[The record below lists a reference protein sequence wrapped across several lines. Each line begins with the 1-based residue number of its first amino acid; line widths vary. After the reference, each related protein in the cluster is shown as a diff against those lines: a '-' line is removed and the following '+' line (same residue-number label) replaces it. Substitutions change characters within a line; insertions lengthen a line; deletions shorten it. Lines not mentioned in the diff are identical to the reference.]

1 MLDSPRIPAEAE
13 REIAMTNAEL
23 KARQAAAVAQGVATK
38 AIYAARAENA
48 ELWDVEG
55 RRYVDFAAGIAV
67 TNTGH
72 RHPKV
77 MAAVAEQAQ
86 AFTHTCVHVTPYE
99 SYIRLAERLN
109 VLAPG
114 DFAKKTI
121 FPSTGAEAVENAV
134 KIARYATGR
143 SAIVAFTGAFHGR
156 TMMAMALTGKVM
168 PYKKGFGPFPA
179 EVYHATFPH
188 AFHGLSVERALDDL
202 ERLLATD
209 VDPARVAAFIVEPVQ
224 GEGGFNI
231 APPEFLRAL
240 REIADRHGIL
250 IIADEIQSGM
260 ARTGRMFAIE
270 HAGVVPD
277 LITMAKGLA
286 GGFPLSAVTGRAEV
300 MDAAHPG
307 GLGGTYGGNPISVA
321 AANAVLSVIED
332 EGLCDRATEIG
343 ERIQARLKAIASRQG
358 MEPMGEVRGL
368 GAMQAVEFVTDRA
381 SRKPDAALTAA
392 IVAEA
397 EARGLILLSCGT
409 RANVVRLL
417 PPLTI
422 PFEVLDEGLD
432 ILEASIEGAI
442 TKTAA
447 AA

>member
-1 MLDSPRIPAEAE
+1 MT
-13 REIAMTNAEL
+13 TNAEL
-23 KARQAAAVAQGVATK
+23 KARQAAAVPKGVASK
-38 AIYAARAENA
+38 GIYAARAENA

-86 AFTHTCVHVTPYE
+86 AFTHTCVHVSPYE
-99 SYIRLAERLN
+99 SYVRLAERLN
-109 VLAPG
+109 ALAPG
-114 DFAKKTI
+114 DFPKKTL
-121 FPSTGAEAVENAV
+121 FLSTGAEAVENAI

-143 SAIVAFTGAFHGR
+143 SAVVAFTGAFHGR
-156 TMMAMALTGKVM
+156 TMMAMALTGKVV

-188 AFHGLSVERALDDL
+188 AYHGLTVERALDDL
-202 ERLLATD
+202 DRLLATD
-209 VDPARVAAFIVEPVQ
+209 VDPGRVAAFIVEPVQ

-231 APPEFLRAL
+231 APPAFMRAL
-240 REIADRHGIL
+240 RDIADRHGIL
-250 IIADEIQSGM
+250 LIADEIQTGM
-260 ARTGRMFAIE
+260 ARTGRMFGIE
-270 HAGVVPD
+270 HAGVAPD
-277 LITMAKGLA
+277 LITIAKGLG
-286 GGFPLSAVTGRAEV
+286 GGFPISAVTGRAEV

-321 AANAVLSVIED
+321 AANAVLGVIE
-332 EGLCDRATEIG
+332 EEELCARAVEIG
-343 ERIQARLKAIASRQG
+343 RRIEARLKSIASRQG

-368 GAMQAVEFVTDRA
+368 GAMQAVEFVADRA
-381 SRKPDAALTAA
+381 TRKPDAALTSA

-422 PFEVLDEGLD
+422 PFEVLEEGLD
-432 ILEASIEGAI
+432 ILEASVESAI
-442 TKTAA
+442 MKTSVAA
-447 AA
+447 